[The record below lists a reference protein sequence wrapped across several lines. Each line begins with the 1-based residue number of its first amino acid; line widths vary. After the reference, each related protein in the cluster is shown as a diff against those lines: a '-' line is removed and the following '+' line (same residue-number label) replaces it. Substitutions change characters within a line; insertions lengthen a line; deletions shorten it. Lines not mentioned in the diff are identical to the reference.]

1 MRVVAQKADLV
12 TSLGIAN
19 RAVSTRSSIQVLS
32 GVLLDARDGQ
42 ATLSA
47 TDMEISV
54 KAPLQGRVE
63 EPGALVLPAK
73 IVSDIARNLS
83 AAEVVIEQRSGENQV
98 ELRSGES
105 LFVLQSLPAG
115 DFPQL
120 PVFPLENGFA
130 VGKDAFLQTIDRV
143 APAASRD
150 ETRPVL
156 TGVLIHVTKSS
167 VKMVATDSY
176 RLSVKETAIEADPP
190 DKVEAIIPARSLTEL
205 SRIGSGSQAETI
217 TVVPMEN
224 QVLFDVGGVGLTSRL
239 IDGQFPNYRQLLP
252 ENFEHEV
259 AVGREELLEVTRR
272 IGLLA
277 QRNAPLRLRFS
288 DNTLTIS
295 AESQDVGRAREALP
309 VRYEGE
315 DLEIG
320 FNPEFLEAGVAA
332 ARGSEVRLKFI
343 SPLRPALV
351 SGDDDDFLYL
361 IMPIRLS
368 D

>member
-12 TSLGIAN
+12 ASLGIAN
-19 RAVSTRSSIQVLS
+19 KAVSTRSSIQVLS
-32 GVLLDARDGQ
+32 GILLDARDGQ
-42 ATLSA
+42 ATVSA

-54 KAPLQGRVE
+54 KAPLASRVE
-63 EPGALVLPAK
+63 EPGALVLPAR
-73 IVSDIARNLS
+73 IVTDIARNL
-83 AAEVVIEQRSGENQV
+83 AATEVVIEQKSGENQV

-120 PVFPLENGFA
+120 PVFPLENGFT
-130 VGKDAFLQTIDRV
+130 VGKEAFLETIDRV
-143 APAASRD
+143 APSASRD
-150 ETRPVL
+150 DTRPVL
-156 TGVLIHVTKSS
+156 TGVLIHVSKNS

-176 RLSVKETAIEADPP
+176 RLSVKETSIEASLSER
-190 DKVEAIIPARSLTEL
+190 VEAIVPARSLTEL
-205 SRIGSGSQAETI
+205 SRIGGASQVETI
-217 TVVPMEN
+217 TLVPMEN
-224 QVLFDVGGVGLTSRL
+224 QVLFDVGGIGLTSRL

-252 ENFEHEV
+252 EAFEHEV
-259 AVGREELLEVTRR
+259 AVGREELLDVTRR

-288 DNTLTIS
+288 ENTLTVA

-309 VRYEGE
+309 VRYQGE
-315 DLEIG
+315 EIEIG
-320 FNPEFLEAGVAA
+320 FNPEFLEAGIAA
-332 ARGSEVRLKFI
+332 ARGPEVRLKFI

-351 SGDDDDFLYL
+351 SGEDEDFLYL
-361 IMPIRLS
+361 IMPIRLT

>member
-12 TSLGIAN
+12 ASLAIAN
-19 RAVSTRSSIQVLS
+19 KAVSTRSSIQVLS
-32 GVLLDARDGQ
+32 GVLLDARNGQ
-42 ATLSA
+42 ASLSA

-54 KAPLQGRVE
+54 KAPLASRVE
-63 EPGALVLPAK
+63 EPGAIVLPAK
-73 IVSDIARNLS
+73 IVTDIARNLS
-83 AAEVVIEQRSGENQV
+83 TAEVVIEQRSGENQV

-120 PVFPLENGFA
+120 PVFPLENGFT
-130 VGKDAFLQTIDRV
+130 VQKEAFLETIDRV
-143 APAASRD
+143 APSASRD

-156 TGVLIHVTKSS
+156 TGVLIHVNKDS

-176 RLSVKETAIEADPP
+176 RLSVKETSIEASLAERI
-190 DKVEAIIPARSLTEL
+190 EAIIPARSLTEL
-205 SRIGSGSQAETI
+205 SRIGTGSAADILTI
-217 TVVPMEN
+217 VPTEN

-252 ENFEHEV
+252 ETFEYEV
-259 AVGREELLEVTRR
+259 VIGREELLDVVRR

-277 QRNAPLRLRFS
+277 QRNAPLRLRFH
-288 DNTLTIS
+288 DNTLTVA
-295 AESQDVGRAREALP
+295 AESQDVGRAREAVP
-309 VRYEGE
+309 VRYEGDE
-315 DLEIG
+315 LEIG
-320 FNPEFLEAGVAA
+320 FNPEFLEAGVSAV
-332 ARGSEVRLKFI
+332 RGEAVHLKFI
-343 SPLRPALV
+343 SPLRPALLT
-351 SGDDDDFLYL
+351 GDTDNFLYL